1 MAEQQNQ
8 GQEKQKEE
16 VPKKKSPLVPILIG
30 VLVIVIGLVVYNYFE
45 NQRLEEEKRAQEAII
60 ERTYAQLD
68 SINNELND
76 KILTISQLGGEIDTL
91 VKIREKLETER
102 QEFRTRAFRQINDL
116 QERVDGYKELLVA
129 QDIEIERL
137 KEINEQLVVENTTL
151 KEEKNE
157 LNESLR
163 DLNQS
168 NSELEEKV
176 ALAGRLAVEGL
187 QVFAVAN
194 NGREREGEFRN
205 RHINKLKIDFFI
217 EENQVAPIE
226 GKDILVRIIAPD
238 KNVLFDVTR
247 GSGSFMFEG
256 REMFFTAKKEIL
268 YDRQRQKMTYYY
280 EKGSDYQSG
289 QHVVEVYTDDYLMGK
304 GSFTVK

>member
-8 GQEKQKEE
+8 EPEKKQQEA
-16 VPKKKSPLVPILIG
+16 PKKKSPLVPILIG
-30 VLVIVIGLVVYNYFE
+30 VLLIVIGLVVYNYFE
-45 NQRLEEEKRAQEAII
+45 NQRLEEDKRAQEAII
-60 ERTYAQLD
+60 EKTYAQLD

-91 VKIREKLETER
+91 IKIREKLETER

-163 DLNQS
+163 DLNES
-168 NSELEEKV
+168 KTELEEKV

-187 QVFAVAN
+187 QVFAVAS
-194 NGREREGEFRN
+194 NGREREDEFRN
-205 RHINKLKIDFFI
+205 RHIDKLKIDFYI

-256 REMFFTAKKEIL
+256 REMFYTAKKEIL

-280 EKGSDYQSG
+280 EKGSDYMSG
-289 QHVVEVYTDDYLMGK
+289 QHIVEVYTDDYLMGK
-304 GSFTVK
+304 GNFTVK

>member
-1 MAEQQNQ
+1 MEEQQKPDQ
-8 GQEKQKEE
+8 PSQEKE
-16 VPKKKSPLVPILIG
+16 KKSRSPIVPILIV
-30 VLVIVIGLVVYNYFE
+30 VLLVVAGLVVYNYLE
-45 NQRLEEEKRAQEAII
+45 NKKLEEEKAAQEVLI
-60 ERTYAQLD
+60 EQTYAQLD
-68 SINNELND
+68 SITNQLND
-76 KILTISQLGGEIDTL
+76 KIITISQLGGEIDTL
-91 VKIREKLETER
+91 LKIREKLETER

-129 QDIEIERL
+129 QDIEIDRL
-137 KEINEQLVVENTTL
+137 KEINEELVVENTTL

-163 DLNQS
+163 DLNVS
-168 NSELEEKV
+168 KTELEEKV
-176 ALAGRLAVEGL
+176 AIAGRLGVEGL
-187 QVFAVAN
+187 QVFAVAE
-194 NGREREGEFRN
+194 NGKEREGEFRS
-205 RHINKLKIDFFI
+205 RHINKLKIDFYI

-238 KNVLFDVTR
+238 RNVLFDVTR

-256 REMFFTAKKEIL
+256 REMFFTAKQEIL

-289 QHVVEVYTDDYLMGK
+289 QHLVEVYTDDYLMGK

>member
-16 VPKKKSPLVPILIG
+16 APKKKSLLVPILIG
-30 VLVIVIGLVVYNYFE
+30 ILVIVIGLVVYNYFE
-45 NQRLEEEKRAQEAII
+45 NQRLEEEKRTQEAII

-187 QVFAVAN
+187 QVFAVAS

-247 GSGSFMFEG
+247 GSGSFIFEG

-289 QHVVEVYTDDYLMGK
+289 QHLVEVYTDDYLMGK

>member
-1 MAEQQNQ
+1 MEEQQKPDQ
-8 GQEKQKEE
+8 PSQEKE
-16 VPKKKSPLVPILIG
+16 KKSKSPIVPILIG
-30 VLVIVIGLVVYNYFE
+30 VLLIVIGLVVNNHLE
-45 NQRLEEEKRAQEAII
+45 NKKLEEEKAAQE
-60 ERTYAQLD
+60 ELLDRTYAQLD
-68 SINNELND
+68 SITNELND
-76 KILTISQLGGEIDTL
+76 KIITISQLGGEIDTL
-91 VKIREKLETER
+91 LKIREKLETER

-116 QERVDGYKELLVA
+116 QERVDGYKELLVL
-129 QDIEIERL
+129 QDVEIKRL
-137 KEINEQLVVENTTL
+137 KEINEELVVENTTL

-163 DLNQS
+163 DLNES
-168 NSELEEKV
+168 KTELEEKV
-176 ALAGRLAVEGL
+176 AIAGRLAVEGL
-187 QVFAVAN
+187 QVFAVAE
-194 NGREREGEFRN
+194 NGKEREAEFRN
-205 RHINKLKIDFFI
+205 RHIDKLKIDFYI

-256 REMFFTAKKEIL
+256 REMFFTAKQEIL
-268 YDRQRQKMTYYY
+268 YDRRRHKMTYYY

-289 QHVVEVYTDDYLMGK
+289 QHLVEVYTDNYLMGK

>member
-1 MAEQQNQ
+1 ME
-8 GQEKQKEE
+8 EKQKPEQPNQQEE
-16 VPKKKSPLVPILIG
+16 KKSKSPIVPILI
-30 VLVIVIGLVVYNYFE
+30 VALVIVAGLVVYNYLE
-45 NQRLEEEKRAQEAII
+45 NKKLEEEKAAQEVLLNN
-60 ERTYAQLD
+60 TYAQLD
-68 SINNELND
+68 SITNELND
-76 KILTISQLGGEIDTL
+76 KIITISQLGGEIDTL
-91 VKIREKLETER
+91 LKIREKLETER

-137 KEINEQLVVENTTL
+137 KEINEELVVENTTL

-168 NSELEEKV
+168 KTELEEKV
-176 ALAGRLAVEGL
+176 AIAGRLAIEGL
-187 QVFAVAN
+187 QVFAVAE
-194 NGREREGEFRN
+194 NGRERESEFRN
-205 RHINKLKIDFFI
+205 RHINKLKIDFYI

-226 GKDILVRIIAPD
+226 GKDVLVRIIAPD

-256 REMFFTAKKEIL
+256 REMFYTAKQEIL

-280 EKGSDYQSG
+280 EKGSDYQNG
-289 QHVVEVYTDDYLMGK
+289 QHLVEVYTDDYLMGK